1 MMKEEE
7 TIETNPSRINISI
20 KTFKYRH
27 LRYIY
32 HFFDA

>member
-7 TIETNPSRINISI
+7 TIETNQSRINALV
-20 KTFKYRH
+20 KTFKYSH